1 MFKLLNKNEL
11 YEIFNRLVKNNKPS
25 KEYMFLLEAQREWLL
40 NYGTTTAIAKNIID
54 IIKNNPIHKR

>member
-1 MFKLLNKNEL
+1 MKYLTDL
-11 YEIFNRLVKNNKPS
+11 S
-25 KEYMFLLEAQREWLL
+25 KTINLPKSICFVRSTKEWLL